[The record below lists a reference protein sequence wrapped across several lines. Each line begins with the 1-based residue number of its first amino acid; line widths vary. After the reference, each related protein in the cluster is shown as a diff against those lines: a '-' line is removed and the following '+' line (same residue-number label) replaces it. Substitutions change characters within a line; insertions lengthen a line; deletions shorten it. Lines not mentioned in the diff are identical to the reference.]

1 MTAFL
6 LLAGGLTCI
15 FFLCV
20 LTQFHKELQRREL
33 RIAADRGRKLLHSPT
48 LKFRSRQKSRN
59 SGFRE
64 ASTSAKVPLVE
75 TSVNVKLLVP
85 RDT

>member
-15 FFLCV
+15 FFLYV
-20 LTQFHKELQRREL
+20 LAQFHKELRRREL
-33 RIAADRGRKLLHSPT
+33 HNPLERGHRGLHSPNPR
-48 LKFRSRQKSRN
+48 FRPRGKTRKSHFEPRATSSR
-59 SGFRE
+59 
-64 ASTSAKVPLVE
+64 VPLAE
-75 TSVNVKLLVP
+75 TTVNVKLLVP